1 MAISTANYG
10 TGTIGANLAVNDADA
25 TPIDALNVGASST
38 LTYATP
44 LGTSAPTSKCLK
56 HHTVAGNAYWQW
68 TTHFGTLTDFY
79 GRMYLYFPT
88 LPANAVHILIGRDTG
103 VNAWLMRV
111 DTTGK
116 VQLQNN
122 AATTIIS
129 STTSLVAGQWARVEW
144 HIVNS
149 ATVGS
154 LECRIYLTPGS
165 TGAPD
170 QDFSMTA
177 QNTGA
182 QTNQMGVGDGS
193 GGTNDFYTAGVLIG
207 ATTWPGPLTTGVTV
221 TADST
226 GQTLATGDGGTA
238 LFTQPPTATT
248 LRIAIG

>member
-1 MAISTANYG
+1 MAVSTANYG
-10 TGTIGANLAVNDADA
+10 TGVIGANVAVNDADA
-25 TPIDALNVGASST
+25 TPIDVLNVGASST
-38 LTYATP
+38 LTYETP
-44 LGTSAPTSKCLK
+44 PGTGCPTPKCCK

-68 TTHFGTLTDFY
+68 TTHFGSLTDFY

-88 LPANAVHILIGRDTG
+88 LPANAVHILIGRNTG

-116 VQLQNN
+116 VQLQNS
-122 AATTIIS
+122 AATTVIS
-129 STTSLVAGQWARVEW
+129 STTSIVAGQWARIEW

-154 LECRIYLTPGS
+154 LQCRIYLTPSS
-165 TGAPD
+165 TGTPD
-170 QDFSMTA
+170 QDFNMTA
-177 QNTGA
+177 QNTNTL
-182 QTNQMGVGDGS
+182 TNQMGVGDGS

-207 ATTWPGPLTTGVTV
+207 DTAWPGPLSTGLTL

-226 GQTLATGDGGTA
+226 GQTLATAGGGSVVA
-238 LFTQPPTATT
+238 QIQPSSNT